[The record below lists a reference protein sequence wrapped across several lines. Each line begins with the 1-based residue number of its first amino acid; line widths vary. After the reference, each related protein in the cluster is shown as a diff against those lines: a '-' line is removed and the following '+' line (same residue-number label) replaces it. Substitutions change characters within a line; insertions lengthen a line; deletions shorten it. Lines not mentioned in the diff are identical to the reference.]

1 MMNKQTVIVIGAG
14 AGVDIDMPVGSKL
27 AGEIAED
34 TNFRTDAGKR
44 LGGDER
50 VWAASV
56 QMAKLVGIDQSST
69 LVAGRSIARGITYA
83 QSIDNYV
90 HAHSDK
96 EIIKIVA
103 KNAIVHRILEA
114 ERNSALFID
123 PSARGL
129 FKKEEKVSQSWLQPF
144 FTTLQD
150 GIVEADNLENIFDNL
165 SIINFNYDRC
175 IEHFLFKRCSVYIRA
190 KELDTWPA

>member
-103 KNAIVHRILEA
+103 KTRSFIGFWRL
-114 ERNSALFID
+114 SAT
-123 PSARGL
+123 R
-129 FKKEEKVSQSWLQPF
+129 
-144 FTTLQD
+144 
-150 GIVEADNLENIFDNL
+150 
-165 SIINFNYDRC
+165 
-175 IEHFLFKRCSVYIRA
+175 RCSSIHRRVACLRR
-190 KELDTWPA
+190 KRR